1 MRDSE
6 KLAEIK
12 QARKEL
18 LQPPK
23 KYTVSVDNTVA
34 PSPYS
39 VMPSRVFADTRIQNA
54 SIRVLGTLC
63 CHANKYSGI
72 VFTNQ
77 LTIGNRLGI
86 SKQAVSRQMRLLE
99 KCGYIKKIYKE
110 NPLRKKGRKGATW
123 RVIYDPATTD
133 EDILAHNKPEFVE
146 QQDAEETLKVIAK
159 SQPDVDLSVK
169 KSKPDVDFTNTK
181 VNLGVDQEAKKVNL
195 GVDQNYSTI
204 TNSTSIREISM
215 KICTVYA
222 KERETRLGTMAGW
235 QNDERQIAIVE
246 KYLASGYSKN
256 TILKTFLTSLNYYA
270 KSGKRPP
277 FSLGYYDSYFNKQDK
292 PTVQDVIR
300 KTVGRSKFTSRTKH
314 R

>member
-6 KLAEIK
+6 KIAEIK
-12 QARKEL
+12 QARHEL
-18 LQPPK
+18 LRPPK
-23 KYTVSVDNTVA
+23 KHSLSVDNAVA
-34 PSPYS
+34 PSPFS
-39 VMPSRVFADTRIQNA
+39 VLPSRVFADARILNA
-54 SIRVLGTLC
+54 SIRVLGTIC
-63 CHANKYSGI
+63 CHANQHSGI

-77 LTIGNRLGI
+77 LTIANRLGI

-123 RVIYDPATTD
+123 RILYDPKTTD
-133 EDILAHNKPEFVE
+133 EDIIAHNKPDFVE
-146 QQDAEETLKVIAK
+146 VQDAEETLKVIEKPVDNFSKVNPQVDLEVKK
-159 SQPDVDLSVK
+159 SQPH
-169 KSKPDVDFTNTK
+169 
-181 VNLGVDQEAKKVNL
+181 VDQRGKKVNPQ
-195 GVDQNYSTI
+195 VDSNYS
-204 TNSTSIREISM
+204 SICSNKDFREIST

-222 KERETRLGTMAGW
+222 KERETRLGSMAGW

-246 KYLASGYSKN
+246 KYLAQGHSQN
-256 TILKTFLTSLNYYA
+256 TILKTFLTSLNHFA

>member
-6 KLAEIK
+6 KIAEIK
-12 QARKEL
+12 QARHEL
-18 LQPPK
+18 LRPPK
-23 KYTVSVDNTVA
+23 KHSLSVDNAVA
-34 PSPYS
+34 PSPFS
-39 VMPSRVFADTRIQNA
+39 VLPSRVFADARILNA
-54 SIRVLGTLC
+54 SIRVLGTIC
-63 CHANKYSGI
+63 CHANQHSGI

-77 LTIGNRLGI
+77 LTIANRLGI

-123 RVIYDPATTD
+123 RILYDPKTTD
-133 EDILAHNKPEFVE
+133 EDIIAHNKPDFVE
-146 QQDAEETLKVIAK
+146 VQDAEETLKVIEKPVDNFSKVNPQVDLEVKK
-159 SQPDVDLSVK
+159 SQPH
-169 KSKPDVDFTNTK
+169 
-181 VNLGVDQEAKKVNL
+181 VDQRGKKVNPQ
-195 GVDQNYSTI
+195 VDSNYS
-204 TNSTSIREISM
+204 SICSNKEFREISA
-215 KICTVYA
+215 KICTAYA
-222 KERETRLGTMAGW
+222 RERETRLGSMAGW

-246 KYLASGYSKN
+246 KYLAQGHSQN
-256 TILKTFLTSLNYYA
+256 TILKTFLTSLNHFA

-277 FSLGYYDSYFNKQDK
+277 FSLGYYDSYFNKKDK

>member
-1 MRDSE
+1 MMRDSE

-12 QARKEL
+12 QARKEI

-23 KYTVSVDNTVA
+23 KYTVSVDSTVA

-39 VMPSRVFADTRIQNA
+39 VMPSRVFVDTRIQNA

-133 EDILAHNKPEFVE
+133 EDILARNKPEFVE

-159 SQPDVDLSVK
+159 SQPDVDKLK
-169 KSKPDVDFTNTK
+169 KPTNTK
-181 VNLGVDQEAKKVNL
+181 VNLGVDQQAKKVNL
-195 GVDQNYSTI
+195 EVDQNYSTI

-215 KICTVYA
+215 KICKVYA
-222 KERETRLGTMAGW
+222 RERETRLGSMAGW

-246 KYLASGYSKN
+246 KYLAKGHSKN

-277 FSLGYYDSYFNKQDK
+277 FSLGYYDSFFDNNDK
-292 PTVQDVIR
+292 PSVEDVIK

>member
-6 KLAEIK
+6 KLLEIK
-12 QARKEL
+12 QARHEL

-23 KYTVSVDNTVA
+23 KHTMSVDNTVA
-34 PSPYS
+34 PSPFS

-133 EDILAHNKPEFVE
+133 EDILARNKPDFVE
-146 QQDAEETLKVIAK
+146 AQDAEETLKVIAK
-159 SQPDVDLSVK
+159 SQPD
-169 KSKPDVDFTNTK
+169 
-181 VNLGVDQEAKKVNL
+181 
-195 GVDQNYSTI
+195 VDQNYSTI

-222 KERETRLGTMAGW
+222 RERETRLGSMAGW

-246 KYLASGYSKN
+246 KYLAQGHSKN
-256 TILKTFLTSLNYYA
+256 TILKTFLTSLNHYA

-277 FSLGYYDSYFNKQDK
+277 FSLGYYDSFLNNNEK
-292 PTVQDVIR
+292 PTVNDIIK

>member
-12 QARKEL
+12 QARKEI

-39 VMPSRVFADTRIQNA
+39 VMPSRVFVDTRIQNA

-133 EDILAHNKPEFVE
+133 EDILARNKPGFVE

-159 SQPDVDLSVK
+159 SQPDVYKVK
-169 KSKPDVDFTNTK
+169 KPTDTK
-181 VNLGVDQEAKKVNL
+181 VNSQVDQQAKKVNPQ
-195 GVDQNYSTI
+195 VDQNYSTI

-215 KICTVYA
+215 KICKVYA
-222 KERETRLGTMAGW
+222 KERETRLGSMAGW

-246 KYLASGYSKN
+246 KYLASGYSQN

-277 FSLGYYDSYFNKQDK
+277 FSLGYYDSYFNKKDK
-292 PTVQDVIR
+292 PSVEDVIK
-300 KTVGRSKFTSRTKH
+300 KTVGRSKFTSRRKPG
-314 R
+314 

>member
-6 KLAEIK
+6 KLADIK

-23 KYTVSVDNTVA
+23 KHTLSTDNSNA
-34 PSPYS
+34 PSPFS
-39 VMPSRVFADTRIQNA
+39 VLPSRVFADARVQNGT
-54 SIRVLGTLC
+54 IRVLGTIC
-63 CHANKYSGI
+63 CHANQHSGI

-77 LTIGNRLGI
+77 LTIANRLGI

-123 RVIYDPATTD
+123 RILYDPKTTD
-133 EDILAHNKPEFVE
+133 EDIIAHNKPDFVE
-146 QQDAEETLKVIAK
+146 VQDAEETLKVIEKPVDNFSKVNPQVDLEMKK
-159 SQPDVDLSVK
+159 SQPH
-169 KSKPDVDFTNTK
+169 
-181 VNLGVDQEAKKVNL
+181 VDQRGKKVNPQ
-195 GVDQNYSTI
+195 VDSNYS
-204 TNSTSIREISM
+204 SICSNKDFREIST

-222 KERETRLGTMAGW
+222 KERETRLGSMAGW

-246 KYLASGYSKN
+246 KYLAQGHSQN
-256 TILKTFLTSLNYYA
+256 TILKTFLTSLNHFA

-277 FSLGYYDSYFNKQDK
+277 FSLGYYDSYFNKKDK

>member
-6 KLAEIK
+6 KIAEIK
-12 QARKEL
+12 QARHEL
-18 LQPPK
+18 LRPPK
-23 KYTVSVDNTVA
+23 KHSLSVDNAVA
-34 PSPYS
+34 PSPFS
-39 VMPSRVFADTRIQNA
+39 VMPSRVFADARILNA
-54 SIRVLGTLC
+54 SIRVLGTIC
-63 CHANKYSGI
+63 CHANQHSGI

-77 LTIGNRLGI
+77 LTIANRLGI

-123 RVIYDPATTD
+123 RILYDPKTTD
-133 EDILAHNKPEFVE
+133 EDIIAHNKPDFVE
-146 QQDAEETLKVIAK
+146 VQDAEETLKVIEKPVDNFSKVNPQVDLEVKK
-159 SQPDVDLSVK
+159 SQPH
-169 KSKPDVDFTNTK
+169 
-181 VNLGVDQEAKKVNL
+181 VDQRGKKVNPQ
-195 GVDQNYSTI
+195 VDSNYS
-204 TNSTSIREISM
+204 SICSNKEFREIST

-222 KERETRLGTMAGW
+222 KERETRLGSMAGW

-246 KYLASGYSKN
+246 KYLAQGHSQN
-256 TILKTFLTSLNYYA
+256 TILKTFLTSLNHFA

-292 PTVQDVIR
+292 QSVQDILR

>member
-6 KLAEIK
+6 KLLEIK
-12 QARKEL
+12 QARHEL

-23 KYTVSVDNTVA
+23 KHTMSVDNTVA
-34 PSPYS
+34 PSPFS

-133 EDILAHNKPEFVE
+133 EDILARNKPDFVE
-146 QQDAEETLKVIAK
+146 AQDAEETLKVIAK
-159 SQPDVDLSVK
+159 SQPDVDKVK
-169 KSKPDVDFTNTK
+169 KPTDTK
-181 VNLGVDQEAKKVNL
+181 VNLGVDQQAKKVNL
-195 GVDQNYSTI
+195 EVDQNYSTI

-222 KERETRLGTMAGW
+222 RERETRLGSMAGW

-246 KYLASGYSKN
+246 KYLAQGHSKN
-256 TILKTFLTSLNYYA
+256 TILKTFLTSLNHYA
-270 KSGKRPP
+270 KTGKRPP
-277 FSLGYYDSYFNKQDK
+277 FSLGYYDSFFNNNDK
-292 PTVQDVIR
+292 PTVNEIIK
-300 KTVGRSKFTSRTKH
+300 KTVGRAKFTSRTKH

>member
-12 QARKEL
+12 QARKEI

-39 VMPSRVFADTRIQNA
+39 VMPSRVFVDTRIQNA

-133 EDILAHNKPEFVE
+133 EDILARNKPEFVE

-159 SQPDVDLSVK
+159 SQPDVDKLK
-169 KSKPDVDFTNTK
+169 KPTDTK
-181 VNLGVDQEAKKVNL
+181 VNLGVDQQAKKVNL
-195 GVDQNYSTI
+195 EVDQNYSTI

-215 KICTVYA
+215 KICKVYA
-222 KERETRLGTMAGW
+222 KERETRLGSMAGW

-246 KYLASGYSKN
+246 KYLASGYSQNK
-256 TILKTFLTSLNYYA
+256 ILKTFLTSLNYYA

-277 FSLGYYDSYFNKQDK
+277 FSLGYYDSFFDNNDK
-292 PTVQDVIR
+292 PSVEDVIK

>member
-23 KYTVSVDNTVA
+23 KHSLSVDNAVA
-34 PSPYS
+34 PSPFS
-39 VMPSRVFADTRIQNA
+39 VMPSRVFVDTRIQNA

-133 EDILAHNKPEFVE
+133 EDILARNKPEFVE

-159 SQPDVDLSVK
+159 SQPDVDKVK
-169 KSKPDVDFTNTK
+169 KSTDTK
-181 VNLGVDQEAKKVNL
+181 VNLEVDQQAKKVNL

-215 KICTVYA
+215 KICKVYA
-222 KERETRLGTMAGW
+222 RERETRLGSMVGW

-246 KYLASGYSKN
+246 KYLAQGHSKN
-256 TILKTFLTSLNYYA
+256 TILKTFLTSLNHYA

-277 FSLGYYDSYFNKQDK
+277 FSLGYYDTYFNKKEK
-292 PTVQDVIR
+292 PSVQDIIKKTANRSRFTAVR
-300 KTVGRSKFTSRTKH
+300 KPR
-314 R
+314 

>member
-12 QARKEL
+12 QARKEI

-39 VMPSRVFADTRIQNA
+39 VMPSRVFVDTRIQNA

-110 NPLRKKGRKGATW
+110 NPLRKKCRKGATW

-133 EDILAHNKPEFVE
+133 EDILARNKPEFVE
-146 QQDAEETLKVIAK
+146 QQDAEETLEVIAK

-215 KICTVYA
+215 KICKAYA
-222 KERETRLGTMAGW
+222 RERETRLGSMAGW

-246 KYLASGYSKN
+246 KYLASGYSQN

-277 FSLGYYDSYFNKQDK
+277 FSLGYYDSYFNKKDK
-292 PTVQDVIR
+292 PSVEDVIK

>member
-6 KLAEIK
+6 KLLEIK
-12 QARKEL
+12 QARHEL

-23 KYTVSVDNTVA
+23 KHTMSVDNTVA
-34 PSPYS
+34 PSPFS

-133 EDILAHNKPEFVE
+133 EDILARNKPDFVE
-146 QQDAEETLKVIAK
+146 AQDAEETLKVIAK
-159 SQPDVDLSVK
+159 SQPDVDKVK
-169 KSKPDVDFTNTK
+169 NPTDTK
-181 VNLGVDQEAKKVNL
+181 VNLGVDQQAKKVNL

-222 KERETRLGTMAGW
+222 RERETRLGSMAGW

-246 KYLASGYSKN
+246 KYLAQGHSKN
-256 TILKTFLTSLNYYA
+256 TILKTFLTSLNHYA
-270 KSGKRPP
+270 KTGKRPP
-277 FSLGYYDSYFNKQDK
+277 FSLGYYDSFFNNNDK
-292 PTVQDVIR
+292 PTVNEIIK
-300 KTVGRSKFTSRTKH
+300 KTVGRAKFTSRTKH

>member
-1 MRDSE
+1 MTPMRDSE

-12 QARKEL
+12 EARKEL

-23 KYTVSVDNTVA
+23 KYTMSVDNTVA

-39 VMPSRVFADTRIQNA
+39 VMPSRVFVDTRIQNA

-63 CHANKYSGI
+63 CHANKHSGI

-99 KCGYIKKIYKE
+99 KCGYLKKIYKE

-123 RVIYDPATTD
+123 RVIYDPKTKD
-133 EDILAHNKPEFVE
+133 EDLIAHSKPDYVE
-146 QQDAEETLKVIAK
+146 AQDAEETLKVIAK
-159 SQPDVDLSVK
+159 SQPDVDKLT
-169 KSKPDVDFTNTK
+169 KPTDTK
-181 VNLGVDQEAKKVNL
+181 VNLGVDQQAQKVNPE
-195 GVDQNYSTI
+195 VDQNYSTI
-204 TNSTSIREISM
+204 TNSTSLREISM

-222 KERETRLGTMAGW
+222 KERETRLGSMAGW

-246 KYLASGYSKN
+246 KYLAQGYSKN
-256 TILKTFLTSLNYYA
+256 TVLKTFLTSLNYYA

-292 PTVQDVIR
+292 PTVKDILR
-300 KTVGRSKFTSRTKH
+300 KTVGRSKFTSRAKH

>member
-6 KLAEIK
+6 KLLEIK
-12 QARKEL
+12 QARHEL

-23 KYTVSVDNTVA
+23 KHTMSVDNTVA
-34 PSPYS
+34 PSPFS
-39 VMPSRVFADTRIQNA
+39 VMPSRVFADQRIQNA

-123 RVIYDPATTD
+123 RVIYDPARTD

-159 SQPDVDLSVK
+159 SQPDVD
-169 KSKPDVDFTNTK
+169 KSKNPEVTK
-181 VNLGVDQEAKKVNL
+181 VNLGVDQEAQKVNL
-195 GVDQNYSTI
+195 EVDQNYSTR
-204 TNSTSIREISM
+204 TNSTNIREISM

-222 KERETRLGTMAGW
+222 KERETRLGNMAGW

-277 FSLGYYDSYFNKQDK
+277 FSLGYYDSYFNKKDK

>member
-6 KLAEIK
+6 KIAEIK
-12 QARKEL
+12 VARKEL

-23 KYTVSVDNTVA
+23 KHTMSVDNTVA
-34 PSPYS
+34 PSPFS

-99 KCGYIKKIYKE
+99 KCGYLKKIYKE

-123 RVIYDPATTD
+123 RVIYDPKTKD
-133 EDILAHNKPEFVE
+133 EDLIAHNKPDYVE
-146 QQDAEETLKVIAK
+146 AQDAEETLKVIAK
-159 SQPDVDLSVK
+159 SQPDVDLST
-169 KSKPDVDFTNTK
+169 KPTDTK
-181 VNLGVDQEAKKVNL
+181 VNLGVDQQAKKVNPE
-195 GVDQNYSTI
+195 VDQNYSTI
-204 TNSTSIREISM
+204 TNSTSIREIST

-222 KERETRLGTMAGW
+222 KERETRLGSMAGW

-277 FSLGYYDSYFNKQDK
+277 FSLGYYDSYFNKKDK

-300 KTVGRSKFTSRTKH
+300 KTVGRAKFTSRTKH

>member
-1 MRDSE
+1 MRDSQ

-23 KYTVSVDNTVA
+23 KHSLSVDNAVA
-34 PSPYS
+34 PSPFS
-39 VMPSRVFADTRIQNA
+39 VMPSRVFVDTRIQNA

-133 EDILAHNKPEFVE
+133 EDILARNKPEFVE

-159 SQPDVDLSVK
+159 SQPDVDKLK
-169 KSKPDVDFTNTK
+169 KTTDTK
-181 VNLGVDQEAKKVNL
+181 VNLEVDQQAKKVNL

-215 KICTVYA
+215 KICKVYA
-222 KERETRLGTMAGW
+222 RERETRLGSMAGW

-246 KYLASGYSKN
+246 KYLAQGHSKN
-256 TILKTFLTSLNYYA
+256 TILKTFLTSLNHYA

-277 FSLGYYDSYFNKQDK
+277 FSLGYYDTYFNKKEK
-292 PTVQDVIR
+292 PSVQDIIKKTANRSRFTAVR
-300 KTVGRSKFTSRTKH
+300 KPR
-314 R
+314 

>member
-6 KLAEIK
+6 KLLDIK
-12 QARKEL
+12 QARHEL

-23 KYTVSVDNTVA
+23 KHTMSVDNTVA
-34 PSPYS
+34 PSPFS
-39 VMPSRVFADTRIQNA
+39 VMPSRVFADQRIQNA

-133 EDILAHNKPEFVE
+133 EDILARNKPDFVE

-159 SQPDVDLSVK
+159 SQPDVDKVK
-169 KSKPDVDFTNTK
+169 KTDDRK
-181 VNLGVDQEAKKVNL
+181 VNLGVDQQAKKVNL
-195 GVDQNYSTI
+195 EVDQNYSTI
-204 TNSTSIREISM
+204 TNSTSIREIST

-222 KERETRLGTMAGW
+222 RERETRLGSMAGW

-246 KYLASGYSKN
+246 KYLAQGHSKN
-256 TILKTFLTSLNYYA
+256 TILKTFLTSLNHYA

-277 FSLGYYDSYFNKQDK
+277 FSLGYYDSFFNNNEK
-292 PTVQDVIR
+292 PTVNEIIR

>member
-23 KYTVSVDNTVA
+23 KHSLSVDNAVA

-39 VMPSRVFADTRIQNA
+39 VMPSRIFADSRILNA

-63 CHANKYSGI
+63 CHANQHSGI

-133 EDILAHNKPEFVE
+133 EDILARNKPDFVE
-146 QQDAEETLKVIAK
+146 RQDAEQTLKVIAK
-159 SQPDVDLSVK
+159 SQPDVDKQIKQSQ
-169 KSKPDVDFTNTK
+169 PDVDQST
-181 VNLGVDQEAKKVNL
+181 KKVNPQ
-195 GVDQNYSTI
+195 VDSNYS
-204 TNSTSIREISM
+204 SKCSIKEFREISRQ
-215 KICTVYA
+215 ICRVYA
-222 KERETRLGTMAGW
+222 KEREARLGTMAGW
-235 QNDERQIAIVE
+235 QNDERQEAIIE
-246 KYLASGYSKN
+246 RYLMQGHDKN
-256 TILKTFLTSLNYYA
+256 VIMKTLLTSLNHF
-270 KSGKRPP
+270 KTSGKRPP
-277 FSLGYYDSYFNKQDK
+277 FSLAYYDTYFNKKEKPSVQDIIK
-292 PTVQDVIR
+292 KTANRSRFPTVR
-300 KTVGRSKFTSRTKH
+300 KPR
-314 R
+314 

>member
-6 KLAEIK
+6 KLLEIK
-12 QARKEL
+12 EARKEL

-23 KYTVSVDNTVA
+23 KHSLSVDNTVA
-34 PSPYS
+34 PSPFS
-39 VMPSRVFADTRIQNA
+39 VMPSRVFADQRIQNA

-123 RVIYDPATTD
+123 RVIYDPARTD

-159 SQPDVDLSVK
+159 SQPDVD
-169 KSKPDVDFTNTK
+169 KSKKPEVTK
-181 VNLGVDQEAKKVNL
+181 VNLGVDQEAQKVNL
-195 GVDQNYSTI
+195 EVDQNYSTR
-204 TNSTSIREISM
+204 TNSTNIREISM
-215 KICTVYA
+215 KICTAYA
-222 KERETRLGTMAGW
+222 KERETRLGNMAGW

-277 FSLGYYDSYFNKQDK
+277 FSLGYYDSYFNKKDK

>member
-6 KLAEIK
+6 KIAEIK
-12 QARKEL
+12 QARHEL
-18 LQPPK
+18 LRPPK
-23 KYTVSVDNTVA
+23 KHSLSVDNAVA
-34 PSPYS
+34 PSPFS
-39 VMPSRVFADTRIQNA
+39 VLPSRVFADARILNA
-54 SIRVLGTLC
+54 SIRVLGTIC
-63 CHANKYSGI
+63 CHANQHSGI

-77 LTIGNRLGI
+77 LTIANRLGI

-123 RVIYDPATTD
+123 RILYDPKTTD
-133 EDILAHNKPEFVE
+133 EDIIAHNKPDFVE
-146 QQDAEETLKVIAK
+146 VQDAEETLKVIEKPVDNFSKVNPQVDLEVKK
-159 SQPDVDLSVK
+159 SQPH
-169 KSKPDVDFTNTK
+169 
-181 VNLGVDQEAKKVNL
+181 VDQRGKKVNPQ
-195 GVDQNYSTI
+195 VDSNYS
-204 TNSTSIREISM
+204 SICSNKEFREIST

-222 KERETRLGTMAGW
+222 KERETRLGSMAGW

-246 KYLASGYSKN
+246 KYLAQGHSQN
-256 TILKTFLTSLNYYA
+256 TILKTFLTSLNHFA

-292 PTVQDVIR
+292 QSVQDILR

>member
-1 MRDSE
+1 M
-6 KLAEIK
+6 EIK

-23 KYTVSVDNTVA
+23 KYTASVDNTVA

-39 VMPSRVFADTRIQNA
+39 VMPSRVFVDTRIQNA

-63 CHANKYSGI
+63 CHANKHSGI

-99 KCGYIKKIYKE
+99 KCGYLKKIYKE

-133 EDILAHNKPEFVE
+133 EDLIAHSKPDYVE
-146 QQDAEETLKVIAK
+146 AQDAEETLKVIAK
-159 SQPDVDLSVK
+159 SQPDVDKLK
-169 KSKPDVDFTNTK
+169 KPTDTK
-181 VNLGVDQEAKKVNL
+181 VNLGVDQQAKKVNPE
-195 GVDQNYSTI
+195 VDQNYSTI
-204 TNSTSIREISM
+204 TNSTTLREISM

-222 KERETRLGTMAGW
+222 KERETRLGSMAGW

-246 KYLASGYSKN
+246 KYLAQGYSKN
-256 TILKTFLTSLNYYA
+256 TVLKTFLTSLNYYA

-292 PTVQDVIR
+292 PTVNDIIR

>member
-23 KYTVSVDNTVA
+23 KHSLSVDNAVA

-39 VMPSRVFADTRIQNA
+39 VMPSRIFADSRILNA

-63 CHANKYSGI
+63 CHANQHSGI

-133 EDILAHNKPEFVE
+133 EDILARNKPDFVE
-146 QQDAEETLKVIAK
+146 RQDAEQTLKVITK
-159 SQPDVDLSVK
+159 SQPDVDKQIKQSQ
-169 KSKPDVDFTNTK
+169 PDVDQST
-181 VNLGVDQEAKKVNL
+181 KKVNPQ
-195 GVDQNYSTI
+195 VDSNYSS
-204 TNSTSIREISM
+204 NCSIKDFREISRQ
-215 KICTVYA
+215 ICRVYA
-222 KERETRLGTMAGW
+222 KEREARLGTLAGW
-235 QNDERQIAIVE
+235 QNDDRQETIIER
-246 KYLASGYSKN
+246 YLMQGHDKN
-256 TILKTFLTSLNYYA
+256 TIIKTLLTSLNHF
-270 KSGKRPP
+270 KTSGKRPP
-277 FSLGYYDSYFNKQDK
+277 FSLAYYDTYFNKKEKPSVQDIIK
-292 PTVQDVIR
+292 KTANRSRFPTVR
-300 KTVGRSKFTSRTKH
+300 KPR
-314 R
+314 

>member
-23 KYTVSVDNTVA
+23 KHSLSVDNAVA

-39 VMPSRVFADTRIQNA
+39 VMPSRIFADSRILNA
-54 SIRVLGTLC
+54 SIRVLGTIC
-63 CHANKYSGI
+63 CHANQHSGI

-133 EDILAHNKPEFVE
+133 EDILARNKPDFVE
-146 QQDAEETLKVIAK
+146 RQDAEQTLKVITK
-159 SQPDVDLSVK
+159 SQPDVDKQIKQSQ
-169 KSKPDVDFTNTK
+169 PDVDQST
-181 VNLGVDQEAKKVNL
+181 KKVNPQ
-195 GVDQNYSTI
+195 VDSNYSS
-204 TNSTSIREISM
+204 NCSIKDFREISRQ
-215 KICTVYA
+215 ICRVYA
-222 KERETRLGTMAGW
+222 KEREARLGTLAGW
-235 QNDERQIAIVE
+235 QNDDRQETIIER
-246 KYLASGYSKN
+246 YLMQGHDKN
-256 TILKTFLTSLNYYA
+256 TIIKTLLTSLNHF
-270 KSGKRPP
+270 KTSGKRPP
-277 FSLGYYDSYFNKQDK
+277 FSLAYYDTYFNKKEKPSVQDIIK
-292 PTVQDVIR
+292 KTANRSRFPTVR
-300 KTVGRSKFTSRTKH
+300 KPR
-314 R
+314 

>member
-12 QARKEL
+12 QARHEL

-23 KYTVSVDNTVA
+23 KHTMSVDNTVA
-34 PSPYS
+34 PSPFS
-39 VMPSRVFADTRIQNA
+39 VMPSRVFADQRIQNA

-123 RVIYDPATTD
+123 RVIYDPARTD

-159 SQPDVDLSVK
+159 SQPDVDKVK
-169 KSKPDVDFTNTK
+169 KTEVTK
-181 VNLGVDQEAKKVNL
+181 VNLGVDQQAKKVNL
-195 GVDQNYSTI
+195 GVDQNYSTR

-215 KICTVYA
+215 KICTAYS
-222 KERETRLGTMAGW
+222 KERETRLGSMAGW

-277 FSLGYYDSYFNKQDK
+277 FSLGYYDSFFNKKDK

>member
-1 MRDSE
+1 MLPMTPMRDSE

-12 QARKEL
+12 EARKEL

-23 KYTVSVDNTVA
+23 KYTMSVDNTVA

-39 VMPSRVFADTRIQNA
+39 VMPSRVFVDTRIQNA

-63 CHANKYSGI
+63 CHANKHSGI

-99 KCGYIKKIYKE
+99 KCGYLKKIYKE

-123 RVIYDPATTD
+123 RVIYDPKTKD
-133 EDILAHNKPEFVE
+133 EDLIAHSKPDYVE
-146 QQDAEETLKVIAK
+146 AQDAEETLKVIAK
-159 SQPDVDLSVK
+159 SQPDVDKLT
-169 KSKPDVDFTNTK
+169 KPTDTK
-181 VNLGVDQEAKKVNL
+181 VNLGVDQQAQKVNPE
-195 GVDQNYSTI
+195 VDQNYSTI
-204 TNSTSIREISM
+204 TNSTSLREISM

-222 KERETRLGTMAGW
+222 KERETRLGSMAGW

-246 KYLASGYSKN
+246 KYLAQGYSKN
-256 TILKTFLTSLNYYA
+256 TVLKTFLTSLNYYA

-292 PTVQDVIR
+292 PTVKDILR
-300 KTVGRSKFTSRTKH
+300 KTVGRSKFTSRAKH

>member
-6 KLAEIK
+6 KLLEIK
-12 QARKEL
+12 QARHEL

-23 KYTVSVDNTVA
+23 KHTMSVDNTVA
-34 PSPYS
+34 PSPFS
-39 VMPSRVFADTRIQNA
+39 VMPSRVFADQRIQNA

-133 EDILAHNKPEFVE
+133 EDILARNKPDFVE
-146 QQDAEETLKVIAK
+146 AQDAEETLKVIAK
-159 SQPDVDLSVK
+159 SQPDVDKVK
-169 KSKPDVDFTNTK
+169 KPTDTK
-181 VNLGVDQEAKKVNL
+181 VNLGVDQQAKKVNL
-195 GVDQNYSTI
+195 EVDQNYSTI
-204 TNSTSIREISM
+204 TKSTSIREISTN
-215 KICTVYA
+215 ICTVYA
-222 KERETRLGTMAGW
+222 RERETRLGSMAGW

-246 KYLASGYSKN
+246 KYLAQGHSKN
-256 TILKTFLTSLNYYA
+256 TILKTFLTSLNHYA
-270 KSGKRPP
+270 KTGKRPP
-277 FSLGYYDSYFNKQDK
+277 FSLGYYDSFFNNNEK
-292 PTVQDVIR
+292 PTVNDIIK

>member
-6 KLAEIK
+6 KLLEIK
-12 QARKEL
+12 QARHEL

-23 KYTVSVDNTVA
+23 KHTMSVDNRVA
-34 PSPYS
+34 PSPFS

-159 SQPDVDLSVK
+159 SQPDVDKVK
-169 KSKPDVDFTNTK
+169 KTDDRK

-195 GVDQNYSTI
+195 EVDQNYSTI

-246 KYLASGYSKN
+246 RYLAQGHSKN
-256 TILKTFLTSLNYYA
+256 TILKTFLTSLNHYA

-277 FSLGYYDSYFNKQDK
+277 FSLGYYDSFFNNNEK
-292 PTVQDVIR
+292 PTVNDIIK

>member
-12 QARKEL
+12 QARKEI

-39 VMPSRVFADTRIQNA
+39 VMPSRVFVDTRIQNA

-133 EDILAHNKPEFVE
+133 EDILARNKPEFVE

-159 SQPDVDLSVK
+159 SQPDVDKLK
-169 KSKPDVDFTNTK
+169 KTTDTK

-215 KICTVYA
+215 KICKVYA
-222 KERETRLGTMAGW
+222 KERETRLGSMAGW

-246 KYLASGYSKN
+246 KYLASGYSQN

-277 FSLGYYDSYFNKQDK
+277 FSLGYYDSYFNKKDK
-292 PTVQDVIR
+292 PSVEDVIK

>member
-6 KLAEIK
+6 KLLEIK
-12 QARKEL
+12 QARHEL

-23 KYTVSVDNTVA
+23 KHTMSVDNTVA
-34 PSPYS
+34 PSPFS

-133 EDILAHNKPEFVE
+133 EDILARNKPDFVE
-146 QQDAEETLKVIAK
+146 AQDAEETLKVIAK
-159 SQPDVDLSVK
+159 SQPDVDKVK
-169 KSKPDVDFTNTK
+169 KTTDTK
-181 VNLGVDQEAKKVNL
+181 VNLGVDQQAKKVNL
-195 GVDQNYSTI
+195 EVDQNYSTI

-222 KERETRLGTMAGW
+222 RERETRLGSMAGW

-246 KYLASGYSKN
+246 KYLAQGHSKN
-256 TILKTFLTSLNYYA
+256 TILKTFLTSLNHYA
-270 KSGKRPP
+270 KTGKRPP
-277 FSLGYYDSYFNKQDK
+277 FSLGYYDSFFNNNEK
-292 PTVQDVIR
+292 PTVNDIIR

>member
-6 KLAEIK
+6 KLLEIK
-12 QARKEL
+12 QARHEL

-23 KYTVSVDNTVA
+23 KHTMSVDNTVA
-34 PSPYS
+34 PSPFS
-39 VMPSRVFADTRIQNA
+39 VMPSRVFADQRIQNA

-133 EDILAHNKPEFVE
+133 EDILARNKPDFVE

-159 SQPDVDLSVK
+159 SQPDVDKVK
-169 KSKPDVDFTNTK
+169 KTDDRK
-181 VNLGVDQEAKKVNL
+181 VNLGVDQQAKKVNL
-195 GVDQNYSTI
+195 EVDQNYSTI
-204 TNSTSIREISM
+204 TNSTSIREIST
-215 KICTVYA
+215 KICAVYA
-222 KERETRLGTMAGW
+222 RERETRLGSMAGW

-246 KYLASGYSKN
+246 KYLAQGHSKN
-256 TILKTFLTSLNYYA
+256 TILKTFLTSLNHYA

-277 FSLGYYDSYFNKQDK
+277 FSLGYYDSFFNNNEK
-292 PTVQDVIR
+292 PTVNEIIR

>member
-23 KYTVSVDNTVA
+23 KHSLSVDNAVA

-39 VMPSRVFADTRIQNA
+39 VMPSRIFADSRILNA
-54 SIRVLGTLC
+54 SIRVLGTIC
-63 CHANKYSGI
+63 CHANQHSGI

-77 LTIGNRLGI
+77 LTIANRLGI

-133 EDILAHNKPEFVE
+133 EDILARNKPDFVE
-146 QQDAEETLKVIAK
+146 AQDVEETLKVIAK
-159 SQPDVDLSVK
+159 SQPDVDKVK
-169 KSKPDVDFTNTK
+169 KPTDTK
-181 VNLGVDQEAKKVNL
+181 VNLGVDQQAKKVNL
-195 GVDQNYSTI
+195 EVDQNYSTI

-222 KERETRLGTMAGW
+222 RERETRLGSMAGW

-246 KYLASGYSKN
+246 KYLAQGHSKN
-256 TILKTFLTSLNYYA
+256 TILKTFLTSLNHYA

-277 FSLGYYDSYFNKQDK
+277 FSLGYYDSFFNNNEK
-292 PTVQDVIR
+292 PTVNDIIR

>member
-23 KYTVSVDNTVA
+23 KHSLSVDNAVA

-39 VMPSRVFADTRIQNA
+39 VMPSRIFADSRILNA

-63 CHANKYSGI
+63 CHSNQHSGI

-133 EDILAHNKPEFVE
+133 EDILARNKPDFVE
-146 QQDAEETLKVIAK
+146 RQDAEETLKVITK
-159 SQPDVDLSVK
+159 SQPDVDKQIKQSQ
-169 KSKPDVDFTNTK
+169 PDVDQST
-181 VNLGVDQEAKKVNL
+181 KKVNPQ
-195 GVDQNYSTI
+195 VDSNYSS
-204 TNSTSIREISM
+204 NCSIKEFREISRQ
-215 KICTVYA
+215 ICRVYA
-222 KERETRLGTMAGW
+222 KEREARLGTMAGW
-235 QNDERQIAIVE
+235 QNDERQEAIIE
-246 KYLASGYSKN
+246 RYLMQGHDKN
-256 TILKTFLTSLNYYA
+256 VIMKTLLTSLNHF
-270 KSGKRPP
+270 KTSGKRPP
-277 FSLGYYDSYFNKQDK
+277 FSLAYYDTYFNKKEKPSVQDIIK
-292 PTVQDVIR
+292 KTANRSRFPTVR
-300 KTVGRSKFTSRTKH
+300 KPR
-314 R
+314 